1 MPEIKHK
8 EREPHLD
15 KKEDVIIKSG
25 RFRIYFQNYYTIISL
40 INDILTGGLYFIG
53 SISNILGA
61 PVIIG
66 NIAYLVG
73 GFFLLMR
80 PILKIFRNVFIY
92 NEEEYQ
98 REVVDVD
105 IENEDQSE

>member
-15 KKEDVIIKSG
+15 KEEDVIIKSG

-53 SISNILGA
+53 R
-61 PVIIG
+61 
-66 NIAYLVG
+66 
-73 GFFLLMR
+73 FQ
-80 PILKIFRNVFIY
+80 IF
-92 NEEEYQ
+92 
-98 REVVDVD
+98 
-105 IENEDQSE
+105 